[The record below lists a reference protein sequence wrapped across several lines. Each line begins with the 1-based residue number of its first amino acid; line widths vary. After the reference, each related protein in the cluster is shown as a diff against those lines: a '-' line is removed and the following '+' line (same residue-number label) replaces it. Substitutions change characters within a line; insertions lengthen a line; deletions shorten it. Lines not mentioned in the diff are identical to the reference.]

1 MPSVGAI
8 VLAAGFSR
16 RFGGIKLNARL
27 SGGHSL
33 LEQTL
38 LNLQASSVSEIIVV
52 GRQELADTGTYNC
65 MQKLHTPCRLVMTQ
79 NAGLG
84 MGHSLADAASH
95 IPSHWRAA
103 LICLADMPYVSLP
116 TLQNLIRLGQP
127 DRIIVPVYTEQRG
140 HPVCFGADFFPAL
153 THSQGD
159 SGARHVLAN
168 FAGQI
173 IELPVNDPGVL
184 KDIDRPGDLT

>member
-16 RFGGIKLNARL
+16 RFGSIKLNARL
-27 SGGHSL
+27 PDGHSL

-38 LNLQASSVSEIIVV
+38 LNLQQSSVSDIIVA
-52 GRQELADTGTYNC
+52 GREELADTGTYDC
-65 MQKLHTPCRLVMTQ
+65 LQHLHTPCRLLITQ

-84 MGHSLADAASH
+84 MGHSLADAASN
-95 IPSHWRAA
+95 IPAHWSAA
-103 LICLADMPYVSLP
+103 MICLADMPYVSPP
-116 TLQNLIRLGQP
+116 TLQSLITHSQP
-127 DRIIVPVYTEQRG
+127 DRIIIPVYQGQRG
-140 HPVCFGADFFPAL
+140 HPVCFGAEFFPAL
-153 THSQGD
+153 TNSRGD
-159 SGARHVLAN
+159 SGARHVLGK

-173 IELPVNDPGVL
+173 TELTVNDAGVI